1 MSLNKEKIFYEL
13 HHNGKLLILPNI
25 WDPIGAILLEKLG
38 YPAVAT
44 SSATVAMSQ
53 GYPDGEKLPFDHLL
67 EILRRIVS
75 SVEVPVTAD
84 VESAYAGSDHKLL
97 KENIKKLIH
106 TGIAGI
112 NFEDSFHDTP
122 GMVPVKEEQSAKIAL
137 IKKVAADEGVELFI
151 NARVDVYIKRGD
163 LSEEQKLEEAVA
175 RGKAYKDS
183 GADALYPIILRDRQH
198 AETLIKKVGLPL
210 NLTYIPGIPDL
221 ATLEKIGVARVSLA
235 SGFLKP
241 AIAAMKTT
249 AEKLL
254 NNEEMDE
261 VMKGWATSD
270 FMDGLI
276 G

>member
-122 GMVPVKEEQSAKIAL
+122 GMVPVKEQSAKIAL
-137 IKKVAADEGVELFI
+137 IKKVATDEGVELFI

-235 SGFLKP
+235 SGFIKP

>member
-1 MSLNKEKIFYEL
+1 MNKENTFYKL
-13 HHNGKLLILPNI
+13 HHDGKLLILPNI
-25 WDPIGAILLEKLG
+25 WDPMGAILLEKLG

-44 SSATVAMSQ
+44 SSAAVAISQ
-53 GYPDGEKLPFDHLL
+53 GYADGEKLPFDQLL

-75 SVEVPVTAD
+75 SVSVPVTAD
-84 VESAYAGSDHKLL
+84 IESAYAGHDHELL

-112 NFEDSFHDTP
+112 NFEDSFHSTP
-122 GMVPVKEEQSAKIAL
+122 GLVPVKEQSEKIAL
-137 IKKVAADEGVELFI
+137 IKKVAADEGADLFI
-151 NARVDVYIKRGD
+151 NARTDVYIKSGN
-163 LSEEQKLEEAVA
+163 LSEEQKLEEAVD

-221 ATLEKIGVARVSLA
+221 VTLEKIGVARVSLA
-235 SGFLKP
+235 SGFIKP

-254 NNEEMDE
+254 NYEEMDE
-261 VMKGWATSD
+261 VMKGWVSSD
-270 FMDGLI
+270 FIDSLPG
-276 G
+276 